1 MDFFDIIAILLCL
14 SALFSYL
21 NHRFLHL
28 PTAIG
33 LMVIA
38 LALSASLI
46 LLDYLGWEV
55 REHAE
60 RILERIDFNETL
72 LHGMLGLLL
81 FAGALHIDLG
91 DLARQK
97 WVITSLA
104 TAGILISTT
113 IIGLSS
119 WAMLRAVGMPLTLLE
134 CLLFGALI
142 SPTDPIAVL
151 GILKTSGV
159 PKTLETK
166 ITGESLFNDGIG
178 VVVFLVLLHVYTGHE
193 SISPG
198 GVAVLFAQETVGG
211 VLLGL
216 AGGLVAYGM
225 LKSVDNYQVEV
236 LLTLAMVTGG
246 YALAE
251 ALHVSAPLAAV
262 TSGLLI
268 GNHGRAFAMSE
279 KTREHLD
286 SFWELIDEVLNGVLF
301 VLIGLEVLVIAFDM
315 QLLTA
320 GMLAVPIVLLA
331 RAIAVAIPIN
341 LLRLRRP
348 FSPHVVKMMTW
359 GGLRGGISV
368 ALALALPKDSLD
380 QESARTVLVAITYC
394 VVVFSIVVQGLTISA
409 LVRRLY
415 PAAGKP
421 ETPSASGGD
430 LP

>member
-14 SALFSYL
+14 SAWFSYL

-38 LALSASLI
+38 LALSAGLI

-60 RILERIDFNETL
+60 RILERIDFDETL

-178 VVVFLVLLHVYTGHE
+178 VVVFLVLLNVYTGHE

-198 GVAVLFAQETVGG
+198 GVAVLFAQETAGG

-216 AGGLVAYGM
+216 AGGLVAYKM
-225 LKSVDNYQVEV
+225 IKSVDNYQVEV

-246 YALAE
+246 DALAE

-268 GNHGRAFAMSE
+268 GNHGRAFAMSD

-286 SFWELIDEVLNGVLF
+286 SFWELIDEILNGILF
-301 VLIGLEVLVIAFDM
+301 VLIGLEVLVIAFNM

-320 GMLAVPIVLLA
+320 GLLAVPIVLLA
-331 RAIAVAIPIN
+331 RAVAVAIPVS

-394 VVVFSIVVQGLTISA
+394 VVVFSIVVQGLTVSA

-415 PAAGKP
+415 PAARKSEPLG
-421 ETPSASGGD
+421 EERTGHQ
-430 LP
+430 